1 MRNGKDYRGE
11 RESFQSSK
19 HQKNEGWVSKE
30 CKRIWGRDGKRKEKM
45 VVKKKKISCRREGEG
60 RQAVSAAVLFFKSCQ
75 HIYNVLSI
83 PLLIYWAMHTKEKE
97 SNRTEAA
104 EDSLRH
110 RTEVP

>member
-1 MRNGKDYRGE
+1 MKRTIGE
-11 RESFQSSK
+11 RGNLFRAASTK
-19 HQKNEGWVSKE
+19 RMRGGCQKSVKE
-30 CKRIWGRDGKRKEKM
+30 FGGEMEKEKRKEIM
-45 VVKKKKISCRREGEG
+45 VVKKKNQTCRREGEG

-83 PLLIYWAMHTKEKE
+83 PLLIYWDMHTKKKE

-110 RTEVP
+110 RIEVP